1 MLFVR
6 FVFGLLLGS
15 FLNVV
20 ALRYQEDKFVFNAKV
35 LGGRSH
41 CPHCKK
47 DLKWFELFPVLS
59 FLFQGGK
66 CRYCLKKISWFYP
79 TGEILSGL
87 ILALAPLRM
96 PGPAGWI
103 WVAVFEI
110 LLLLSLIDFRL
121 QIIPDELTFI
131 LGALGIILVALHL
144 NTDFTGAYRHL
155 FGLQGNAW
163 LNYLFGAAVLAVLFY
178 AITAATHGRGM
189 GFGDV
194 KLAFALG
201 LLFGWPGGIILAG
214 ISFVLGGLMGLVL
227 ILLKKKNRK
236 SVLPFAPF
244 LALGAF
250 TFFFW
255 GEKILSFYFN
265 YLLSWSSRFG

>member
-6 FVFGLLLGS
+6 FVFGLLIGS
-15 FLNVV
+15 FLNVA
-20 ALRYQEDKFVFNAKV
+20 ALRYREDKFVFNTRV

-47 DLKWFELFPVLS
+47 NLKWFELLPVIS
-59 FLFQGGK
+59 FLVQGGK
-66 CRYCLKKISWFYP
+66 CRNCGKRISWFYP

-87 ILALAPLRM
+87 IFVLVPLRLV
-96 PGPAGWI
+96 GPAGWI
-103 WVAVFEI
+103 WAAVFEI
-110 LLLLSLIDFRL
+110 FLLLSLIDFRL

-131 LGALGIILVALHL
+131 LGVLGIILVALHL
-144 NTDFTGAYRHL
+144 NTDFTGAYRYL

-163 LNYLFGAAVLAVLFY
+163 LNYIFGAAVLTAFFY
-178 AITAATHGRGM
+178 AITAATHGKGM
-189 GFGDV
+189 GLGDV
-194 KLAFALG
+194 KLALALG

-214 ISFVLGGLMGLVL
+214 ISFVLGGLAGLAL
-227 ILLKKKNRK
+227 ILFKKKNRK

-244 LALGAF
+244 LGLGAF
-250 TFFFW
+250 IFFLW

-265 YLLSWSSRFG
+265 YLLSWSSRLG